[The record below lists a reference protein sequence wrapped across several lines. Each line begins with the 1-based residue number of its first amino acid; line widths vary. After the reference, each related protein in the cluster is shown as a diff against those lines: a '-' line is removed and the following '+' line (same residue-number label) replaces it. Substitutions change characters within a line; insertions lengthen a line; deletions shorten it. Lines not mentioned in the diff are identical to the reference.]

1 MSLVSPSGA
10 GLREQLELI
19 KRTVAKGCTDLEL
32 ELFIKQCER
41 TGLDPFARQ
50 IYAVK
55 RWDSQARQEV
65 MQTQVSID
73 GLRSL
78 AADTNEVAGQEG
90 PYWCGSNGQWQDV
103 WLGADPPRASK
114 VVVLRDAP
122 GVQLARFTGVAL
134 WDSYCQTTKE
144 GRPSK
149 MWAQMGPE
157 MLAKCAEALA
167 LRKAFPQS
175 LSGLYTGDEMGQ
187 ASNPAQVGGTVE
199 IGGQIMTQAQ
209 YDAARFPLTSPD
221 QGISTQRPLEAPVLD
236 STPVRPVSPI
246 LPPPRPVEAPTGPSE
261 PASASG
267 SDPLGPMRSR
277 VSLSLGRLSME
288 NRSAVLA
295 KGDAEGLQLP
305 EEQSFTPDHANRWL
319 ELMKDVDAP

>member
-1 MSLVSPSGA
+1 MSLVSPKA
-10 GLREQLELI
+10 IREQLDLI

-32 ELFIKQCER
+32 ELFVKQCER

-55 RWDSQARQEV
+55 RWDSQAKQEV

-78 AADTNEVAGQEG
+78 AGNTGEMAGQEG
-90 PYWCGSNGQWQDV
+90 PFWCGQNGIWADV
-103 WLGADPPRASK
+103 WLGTDTPRAAK
-114 VVVLRDAP
+114 VTVLRLLPHSSYAY
-122 GVQLARFTGVAL
+122 FTGVAL

-144 GRPSK
+144 GRPTK

-187 ASNPAQVGGTVE
+187 AAN
-199 IGGQIMTQAQ
+199 
-209 YDAARFPLTSPD
+209 
-221 QGISTQRPLEAPVLD
+221 EAPLKSPPRGKSIERPPEASVSVL
-236 STPVRPVSPI
+236 TPSRPESPV
-246 LPPPRPVEAPTGPSE
+246 LPPPRPLEAKSEAPE
-261 PASASG
+261 PAPAPNA
-267 SDPLGPMRSR
+267 DPLGPMRSR
-277 VSLSLGRLSME
+277 VSLSLGRLGMDH
-288 NRSAVLA
+288 RSEILA
-295 KGDAEGLQLP
+295 KGDAENLQLP
-305 EEQSFTPDHANRWL
+305 EEQGFTAVHANRWL
-319 ELMKDVDAP
+319 ELIKELDAP

>member
-1 MSLVSPSGA
+1 MSLVTQ

-55 RWDSQARQEV
+55 RWDSQAKQEV

-78 AADTNEVAGQEG
+78 AADTGEAAGQEG
-90 PYWCGSNGQWQDV
+90 PFWCGSSGLWQDV
-103 WLGADPPRASK
+103 WLSPDPPRAAR
-114 VVVLRDAP
+114 VVVRRSRP
-122 GVQLARFTGVAL
+122 GTDRPASYTGVAL
-134 WDSYCQTTKE
+134 WDSYCQTNRD
-144 GRPSK
+144 GRPTK

-167 LRKAFPQS
+167 LRKAFPQG

-187 ASNPAQVGGTVE
+187 ASNEAPPKRGK
-199 IGGQIMTQAQ
+199 
-209 YDAARFPLTSPD
+209 
-221 QGISTQRPLEAPVLD
+221 STERPLEGPVID
-236 STPVRPVSPI
+236 STPVRPPSPI
-246 LPPPRPVEAPTGPSE
+246 LEVPRPVEGHREASE
-261 PASASG
+261 PVPAPAVG
-267 SDPLGPMRSR
+267 PHGGIGPDPLGPMRSR
-277 VSLSLGRLSME
+277 VSLSMGRLSME
-288 NRSAVLA
+288 NRSKVLA
-295 KGDAEGLQLP
+295 KGDAEHLQLP
-305 EEQSFTPDHANRWL
+305 EEQSFTSEHANRWL
-319 ELMKDVDAP
+319 ELIKDVDAP

>member
-1 MSLVSPSGA
+1 MSLVGA

-55 RWDSQARQEV
+55 RYDSQQRTEV

-78 AADTNEVAGQEG
+78 AADTHEMAGQEG
-90 PYWCGSNGQWQDV
+90 PFWCGADGSWRDV
-103 WLGADPPRASK
+103 WLSPDPPRAAK
-114 VVVLRDAP
+114 VTVLRSVGPTAKA
-122 GVQLARFTGVAL
+122 VFTGVAL

-144 GRPSK
+144 GRPTR

-187 ASNPAQVGGTVE
+187 ASNPAPVPERNLNQPLSGPETVSKALP
-199 IGGQIMTQAQ
+199 AQ
-209 YDAARFPLTSPD
+209 
-221 QGISTQRPLEAPVLD
+221 
-236 STPVRPVSPI
+236 SPI
-246 LPPPRPVEAPTGPSE
+246 LPPPRPVEAHTAPPEPS
-261 PASASG
+261 PAPGA
-267 SDPLGPMRSR
+267 DPLGPMRSR

-295 KGDAEGLQLP
+295 KGDAEQLQLP
-305 EEQSFTPDHANRWL
+305 EEHAFTAAHANRWL
-319 ELMKDVDAP
+319 ELIKEVDAP